1 MTQLPLEQRAM
12 GSLTTSM
19 ADILEGA
26 HSHVQR
32 YSNMMH
38 AVTMAE
44 GCTLMYSYLWQTPE
58 DTAPCKQT
66 TCTCTQSICS
76 NKRMM
81 LQQCLCAATTWVHG
95 GGLTPTGL
103 GYNAMGW
110 LAGKHVANTDLSQTG
125 RELLPASAC
134 IPLTTTR
141 SAGGQRAS
149 YRACASPQRPCW
161 HNPFLAPV
169 HIPSNKPAASI
180 SSPAAAAL
188 DTGTALC
195 APSSVPTV
203 QWQRHQ
209 HFSVCWARR
218 HMPPQMA
225 QLQLHIATHS
235 GWTPYSLYGL
245 CRHNC
250 TQWCSAPHMRA
261 AVPGITPQGS
271 LAGNALLPTAT
282 AATEVHF
289 YP

>member
-1 MTQLPLEQRAM
+1 
-12 GSLTTSM
+12 
-19 ADILEGA
+19 
-26 HSHVQR
+26 
-32 YSNMMH
+32 
-38 AVTMAE
+38 
-44 GCTLMYSYLWQTPE
+44 MYSYLWQTPE

-66 TCTCTQSICS
+66 TCTCTQSICG

-95 GGLTPTGL
+95 GGSTPTGL

-169 HIPSNKPAASI
+169 HIPRNKMAASI

-218 HMPPQMA
+218 HMPAQMA

-235 GWTPYSLYGL
+235 GWTPYSLMA
-245 CRHNC
+245 
-250 TQWCSAPHMRA
+250 SAGTTARNGAAQHTCAQPYPASHHRA
-261 AVPGITPQGS
+261 AWQGMLCS
-271 LAGNALLPTAT
+271 QQPLLPLRCM
-282 AATEVHF
+282 VH
-289 YP
+289 P